1 MTQNEVPLVLM
12 SAGVGVTPVL
22 AMLEAQIMA
31 NPKRPIIWVYACQN
45 KAHHAFADKVEAM
58 LAKAETVERHVF
70 YFESAQ
76 LLDAAWLASLP
87 KPADIYVCGSMP
99 FMESMIDGLVTLDHG
114 VDSVHYEPFGPKMSL
129 GS

>member
-1 MTQNEVPLVLM
+1 
-12 SAGVGVTPVL
+12 
-22 AMLEAQIMA
+22 MLEAQVLA

-45 KAHHAFADKVEAM
+45 EAHHAFNMEVNKLLE
-58 LAKAETVERHVF
+58 KAENVERHIF
-70 YFESAQ
+70 YFESGQ
-76 LLDAAWLASLP
+76 ILDADWLAKLP

-129 GS
+129 GG